1 MSKKI
6 LFDQLKT
13 DISENPPN
21 LKNITV
27 LLTQFVEGFCK
38 FCPSKTE
45 FNNGI
50 RNKFPSIITVDDTL
64 VIIKELIST
73 IEKFQSP
80 NDDIITKKML
90 REVIT
95 NYNNDSI
102 INFLSEY
109 YDHVEKVYKDVWDCR
124 KRLVNGENIIPE
136 KYREKI
142 YGENN
147 IPSRMKTGK

>member
-6 LFDQLKT
+6 LFDQLKR

-38 FCPSKTE
+38 FCPSKTD
-45 FNNGI
+45 FNNDI
-50 RNKFPSIITVDDTL
+50 RDKFPSTITVDDTFL
-64 VIIKELIST
+64 IIKELIST

-90 REVIT
+90 RNVIT

-102 INFLSEY
+102 INFLSEF

-136 KYREKI
+136 KYRENI